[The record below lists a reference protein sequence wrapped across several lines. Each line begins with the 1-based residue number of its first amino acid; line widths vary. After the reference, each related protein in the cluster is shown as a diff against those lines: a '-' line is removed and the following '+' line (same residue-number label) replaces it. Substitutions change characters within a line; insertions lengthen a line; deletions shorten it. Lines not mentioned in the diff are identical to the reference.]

1 MTLCECIAL
10 LSCFSRAED
19 GGDLTEFDRPQV
31 RTPSGKAAVASG
43 VVDFEN
49 AQPAKESDLYPW
61 GSVTKMFTAASVMKL
76 VGSGKFR
83 LDDAIAPL
91 VDDLLGKMAAK
102 DFCIFAW
109 AGLLKS

>member
-61 GSVTKMFTAASVMKL
+61 GSACAEPKGRWRVQSVCAHGL
-76 VGSGKFR
+76 YGESVGR
-83 LDDAIAPL
+83 RE
-91 VDDLLGKMAAK
+91 
-102 DFCIFAW
+102 
-109 AGLLKS
+109 LK